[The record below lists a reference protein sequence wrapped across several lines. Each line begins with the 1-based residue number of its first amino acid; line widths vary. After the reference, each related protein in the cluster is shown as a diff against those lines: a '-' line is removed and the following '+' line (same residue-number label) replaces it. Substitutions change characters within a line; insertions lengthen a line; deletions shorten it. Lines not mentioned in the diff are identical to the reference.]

1 MEAALTGHRLEM
13 TFTWFRLTGV
23 EPWIDFRLV
32 TSLLLTLLS
41 SNTTIIY
48 PNQPTGLGSFLC
60 DDAEVGRF
68 YFLASNN
75 NLQPGA
81 GLYQKYFSS

>member
-60 DDAEVGRF
+60 GDAEVGTF
-68 YFLASNN
+68 TFLASNN

>member
-1 MEAALTGHRLEM
+1 M

-32 TSLLLTLLS
+32 PSLSVPLQH
-41 SNTTIIY
+41 SNTAIIY

-60 DDAEVGRF
+60 DDAEVGNF
-68 YFLASNN
+68 YCLTSNI
-75 NLQPGA
+75 NLQPRA
-81 GLYQKYFSS
+81 GLYQKYLSELSL